1 MEREDSDCRD
11 YDCDCVV
18 DWQEGGSLEWICAAG
33 GRGGDKNSL
42 EWISCSF
49 LLMVIFT
56 LCIHKFNIIDGKV
69 RRQLKERF
77 QQQLYKKALQ
87 SMLSGGDGWRS
98 GRGSSHLTEVCGCL
112 VE

>member
-1 MEREDSDCRD
+1 MCCWD
-11 YDCDCVV
+11 
-18 DWQEGGSLEWICAAG
+18 EGLGKNIIQWVSL
-33 GRGGDKNSL
+33 SVL
-42 EWISCSF
+42 S
-49 LLMVIFT
+49 MVIFT

-77 QQQLYKKALQ
+77 QQQLYKKTLQ